1 MSLTYFKTSRSLLNI
16 ILYAVPFFFLLIIIE
31 LLLEKVKGTDY
42 YRVNDSINSLTAGV
56 LSRMTGIIKLLLPL
70 TIYVLVYEHLALFQ
84 LPSSWWVW
92 LSAFVLYDF
101 CYYWNHR
108 LGHEMNI
115 LWAAHVVH
123 HSSEEYNL
131 TTALRQSSSSFFSWI
146 FYLPMAILGFE
157 PAVLIAVG
165 SLNLIY
171 QFWVHTR
178 HIPKL
183 GWYEWVFVTPSNHR
197 VHHAQN
203 QIYID
208 RNYGG
213 VFILWDRLFGSFQEE
228 LDEEPPIY
236 GIRKAL
242 KSWNP
247 LWANVHV
254 YSQLFKDSWHA
265 KRWQD
270 KLLIWFKRTGW
281 RPADVE
287 LNYPLSR
294 VDLTKFKKFDI
305 SLSLTNKFYS
315 LIQYSLIV
323 FIGLLLMMNVSSFSV
338 VEQILVVLFV
348 FYSSI
353 SAGLVMENNPKAM
366 YLECLK
372 YTLIVGALIVY
383 SLPNWLEWT
392 LAVWVVIN
400 TVFLFY
406 KKAEILNTAEPTLE
420 IDGNLNK
427 MG

>member
-1 MSLTYFKTSRSLLNI
+1 VNI
-16 ILYAVPFFFLLIIIE
+16 ILYAVPFFFLLIFIE
-31 LLLEKVKGTDY
+31 LFLEKAKGTDY

-56 LSRMTGIIKLLLPL
+56 LNRMIGIVKQLFPL
-70 TIYVLVYEHLALFQ
+70 TIYIVAYEQLALFQ
-84 LPSSWWVW
+84 MTPSWWVW
-92 LSAFVLYDF
+92 LIAFVLYDF

-157 PAVLIAVG
+157 PIVLITVG

-183 GWYEWVFVTPSNHR
+183 GWYEWVFVSPSNHR
-197 VHHAQN
+197 VHHGQN

-228 LDEEPPIY
+228 LDSEPPIY

-247 LWANVHV
+247 LWANIHV
-254 YSQLFKDSWHA
+254 YSQLFKDCWHA
-265 KRWQD
+265 NRWQD

-287 LNYPLSR
+287 KNYPLGK
-294 VDLTKFKKFDI
+294 VDLTQFRKFDI
-305 SLSLTNKFYS
+305 PLTLINKFYS
-315 LIQYSLIV
+315 LIQHLLVV
-323 FIGLLLMMNVSSFSV
+323 FVGLLLMMNIAVFSLA
-338 VEQILVVLFV
+338 EQVLLVDFVL
-348 FYSSI
+348 YSSV
-353 SAGLVMENNPKAM
+353 SAGLVLENNPLAI
-366 YLECLK
+366 YLEWVK
-372 YTLIVGALIVY
+372 YSLVTITLIIYPLPTWIELTLGVSILINGALLLTRKKDI
-383 SLPNWLEWT
+383 
-392 LAVWVVIN
+392 IN
-400 TVFLFY
+400 STGPMIETT
-406 KKAEILNTAEPTLE
+406 K
-420 IDGNLNK
+420 
-427 MG
+427 

>member
-1 MSLTYFKTSRSLLNI
+1 MNV
-16 ILYAVPFFFLLIIIE
+16 ILYAVPFFFLLILIE
-31 LLLEKVKGTDY
+31 LLLEKNKGTDY

-56 LSRMTGIIKLLLPL
+56 LSRMTGIVKQLLPL
-70 TIYVLVYEHLALFQ
+70 TIYVVAYEQLAMFQ
-84 LPSSWWVW
+84 ISSSWWMWVI
-92 LSAFVLYDF
+92 AFVLYDF
-101 CYYWNHR
+101 CYYWKHR
-108 LGHEMNI
+108 FGHEMNI

-131 TTALRQSSSSFFSWI
+131 TTALRQSGSSFFSWI
-146 FYLPMAILGFE
+146 FYLPMAILGFD
-157 PAVLIAVG
+157 PIMLITVG

-228 LDEEPPIY
+228 LDSDKPIY

-254 YSQLFKDSWHA
+254 YAQLGKDCWHA
-265 KRWQD
+265 NRWQD

-287 LNYPLSR
+287 QNYPLSK
-294 VDLTKFKKFDI
+294 VDLTQFRKFDV
-305 SLSLTNKFYS
+305 SLSLTNKCYS
-315 LIQYSLIV
+315 LIQYSLLV
-323 FIGLLLMMNVSSFSV
+323 FVGLLLMMNVSAFTLA
-338 VEQILVVLFV
+338 EQVLVVGFV
-348 FYSSI
+348 LYGSI
-353 SAGLVMENNPKAM
+353 SAGLVLENNPLAIN
-366 YLECLK
+366 LEWIKYSLIMVTLVV
-372 YTLIVGALIVY
+372 YTLPVWI
-383 SLPNWLEWT
+383 EWT
-392 LAVWVVIN
+392 LGVSILIN
-400 TVFLFY
+400 GLLLLFR
-406 KKAEILNTAEPTLE
+406 KADIINATGPMVEASN
-420 IDGNLNK
+420 
-427 MG
+427 

>member
-1 MSLTYFKTSRSLLNI
+1 VNI
-16 ILYAVPFFFLLIIIE
+16 ILYAVPFFFLFIFIE
-31 LLLEKVKGTDY
+31 LFLERNKGTDY

-56 LSRMTGIIKLLLPL
+56 LSRMIGIVKQLFPL
-70 TIYVLVYEHLALFQ
+70 TVYVVAFEQLALFHME
-84 LPSSWWVW
+84 PSWWMW
-92 LSAFVLYDF
+92 LIAFVLYDF

-146 FYLPMAILGFE
+146 FYLPMAILGFD
-157 PAVLIAVG
+157 PTVLITVG

-183 GWYEWVFVTPSNHR
+183 GWYESVFVTPSNHR

-213 VFILWDRLFGSFQEE
+213 VFIIWDRIFGSFQGE
-228 LDEEPPIY
+228 LESEPPIY

-254 YSQLFKDSWHA
+254 YAQLFKDCWHA

-270 KLLIWFKRTGW
+270 KLFIWFKRTGW

-287 LNYPLSR
+287 QNYPLSK

-305 SLSLTNKFYS
+305 SVTLLNKFYS
-315 LIQYSLIV
+315 LLQYSLV
-323 FIGLLLMMNVSSFSV
+323 AFVGLLLLLNLSAFTLA
-338 VEQILVVLFV
+338 EQVLVVIFV
-348 FYSSI
+348 LLSSV
-353 SAGLVMENNPKAM
+353 SAGLVLENNPIAIFSEWLKHMLLLA
-366 YLECLK
+366 CLF
-372 YTLIVGALIVY
+372 LHEFPQWVELVFALSI
-383 SLPNWLEWT
+383 
-392 LAVWVVIN
+392 VIN
-400 TVFLFY
+400 CTLLLV
-406 KKAEILNTAEPTLE
+406 KKKDIINITGPMIEA
-420 IDGNLNK
+420 NK
-427 MG
+427 

>member
-1 MSLTYFKTSRSLLNI
+1 MNI
-16 ILYAVPFFFLLIIIE
+16 ILYAVPLFFLLIAVE
-31 LLLEKVKGTDY
+31 LILEKRKGTNF
-42 YRVNDSINSLTAGV
+42 YRVNDSLNSLTAGV
-56 LSRMTGIIKLLLPL
+56 LSRMTDIVKHLIPL
-70 TIYVLVYEHLALFQ
+70 TIYVFVYENWAFTQLAH
-84 LPSSWWVW
+84 SWWVW
-92 LSAFVLYDF
+92 LVAFVLYDF

-108 LGHEMNI
+108 LGHEMNL

-131 TTALRQSSSSFFSWI
+131 TTALRQSGSSVFSWI
-146 FYLPMAILGFE
+146 FYLPMALLGFD
-157 PAVLIAVG
+157 PVVLITVG

-183 GWYEWVFVTPSNHR
+183 GWYEWIFVTPSNHR

-228 LDEEPPIY
+228 LDNEPPIY

-254 YSQLFKDSWHA
+254 YSQLAKDCYHA
-265 KRWQD
+265 QRWQD

-287 LNYPLSR
+287 QNYPLPK
-294 VDLTKFKKFDI
+294 VDLTKFQKFDI
-305 SLSLTNKFYS
+305 ELSLTNKLYS
-315 LIQYSLIV
+315 LSQYVLIV
-323 FIGLLLMMNVSSFSV
+323 FVGLLLMMNVSAIPMTEQLLLVGFVLFASFSAGA
-338 VEQILVVLFV
+338 VL
-348 FYSSI
+348 
-353 SAGLVMENNPKAM
+353 ENNPIAI
-366 YLECLK
+366 
-372 YTLIVGALIVY
+372 T
-383 SLPNWLEWT
+383 LEWLKVACLVFALLSYP
-392 LAVWVVIN
+392 LASWIAIVLALVVMLNSAMLLFKKQQLIQAKWPS
-400 TVFLFY
+400 TVATE
-406 KKAEILNTAEPTLE
+406 K
-420 IDGNLNK
+420 
-427 MG
+427 

>member
-1 MSLTYFKTSRSLLNI
+1 MNL
-16 ILYAVPFFFLLIIIE
+16 ILYAVPIFFLLIFIE
-31 LLLEKVKGTDY
+31 LFLEKNKGTDY

-56 LSRMTGIIKLLLPL
+56 LSRMTGIVKQLFPL
-70 TIYVLVYEHLALFQ
+70 TIYIVAYEHLALFQ
-84 LPSSWWVW
+84 MESSWWMWVT
-92 LSAFVLYDF
+92 AFVLYDF

-131 TTALRQSSSSFFSWI
+131 TTALRQSGSSFFSWI

-157 PAVLIAVG
+157 PLVLITVG

-213 VFILWDRLFGSFQEE
+213 VFIIWDRLFGSFQEE
-228 LDEEPPIY
+228 LEAEKPIY

-254 YSQLFKDSWHA
+254 YAQLGKDCWHA

-287 LNYPLSR
+287 QNYPLSK
-294 VDLTKFKKFDI
+294 VDLTQFRKFDVP
-305 SLSLTNKFYS
+305 LSLINKWYS
-315 LIQYSLIV
+315 LIQYSLLV
-323 FIGLLLMMNVSSFSV
+323 FVGLLLIMNVSAFTLT
-338 VEQILVVLFV
+338 EQVLVVLFV
-348 FYSSI
+348 LYGSI
-353 SAGLVMENNPKAM
+353 SAGLVLENNPLAI
-366 YLECLK
+366 YLEWIKYSLIMVSLMI
-372 YTLIVGALIVY
+372 YTLPLWI
-383 SLPNWLEWT
+383 EWT
-392 LAVWVVIN
+392 LGVSILIN
-400 TVFLFY
+400 GTLLLC
-406 KKAEILNTAEPTLE
+406 KKADIITTTVPMVEAN
-420 IDGNLNK
+420 N
-427 MG
+427 

>member
-1 MSLTYFKTSRSLLNI
+1 MNI
-16 ILYAVPFFFLLIIIE
+16 ILYAVPLFFLLILIE
-31 LLLEKVKGTDY
+31 LLLEKIKGTDY

-70 TIYVLVYEHLALFQ
+70 TIYVLAYEQLAMFQ
-84 LPSSWWVW
+84 LPSSWLMW

-157 PAVLIAVG
+157 PIVLISVG

-183 GWYEWVFVTPSNHR
+183 GWYEWAFVTPSNHR

-213 VFILWDRLFGSFQEE
+213 VFILWDRIFGSFQEE
-228 LDEEPPIY
+228 LEEDKPIY

-254 YSQLFKDSWHA
+254 YAQLCKDCWHA
-265 KRWQD
+265 NRWQD
-270 KLLIWFKRTGW
+270 KCLIWFKRTGW

-287 LNYPLSR
+287 QNYPLAK

-305 SLSLTNKFYS
+305 QLTLTNKFYS
-315 LIQYSLIV
+315 LLQYSLIV
-323 FIGLLLMMNVSSFSV
+323 FVGLLLMMNIADLTIS
-338 VEQILVVLFV
+338 EQVLLVIFV
-348 FYSSI
+348 FYGSL
-353 SAGLVMENNPKAM
+353 SAGLVLENNPLSM
-366 YLECLK
+366 HLEWVK
-372 YTLIVGALIVY
+372 YSLVLAALLMY
-383 SLPNWLEWT
+383 SLPEWIEWALGIST
-392 LAVWVVIN
+392 LVSVVI
-400 TVFLFY
+400 LLL
-406 KKAEILNTAEPTLE
+406 KKNEIINSTGPLMKAN
-420 IDGNLNK
+420 N
-427 MG
+427 

>member
-1 MSLTYFKTSRSLLNI
+1 MNI
-16 ILYAVPFFFLLIIIE
+16 ILYAVPLFFLLIAIE
-31 LLLEKVKGTDY
+31 LLLEKIKGTDY

-56 LSRMTGIIKLLLPL
+56 LSRMTGIVKLLLPL
-70 TIYVLVYEHLALFQ
+70 TIYVLVFEQVAVFS
-84 LPSSWWVW
+84 LPSTWWMW
-92 LSAFVLYDF
+92 LIAFVLYDF

-131 TTALRQSSSSFFSWI
+131 TTALRQSGSSFLSWI
-146 FYLPMAILGFE
+146 FYLPMAILGFD
-157 PAVLIAVG
+157 PVVLITVG

-183 GWYEWVFVTPSNHR
+183 GWFEWVFVTPSNHR

-213 VFILWDRLFGSFQEE
+213 VFILWDRIFGSFQEE
-228 LDEEPPIY
+228 LEEEKPIY

-254 YSQLFKDSWHA
+254 YAQLCQDCWHA
-265 KRWQD
+265 NRWQD
-270 KLLIWFKRTGW
+270 KFIIWFKRTGW

-287 LNYPLSR
+287 QNYPLAR

-305 SLSLTNKFYS
+305 KLTLANKLYS
-315 LIQYSLIV
+315 LLQYSLLV
-323 FIGLLLMMNVSSFSV
+323 FVGLLLMMNVANFSV
-338 VEQILVVLFV
+338 AEQIMLIIFV
-348 FYSSI
+348 FYGSF
-353 SAGLVMENNPKAM
+353 SAGFVLENNPLSI
-366 YLECLK
+366 YLEWIK
-372 YTLIVGALIVY
+372 YCVIVFALIVY
-383 SLPNWLEWT
+383 PVPTWIAWALGISVLISGLFLLFKKNDIFNSTNSILET
-392 LAVWVVIN
+392 N
-400 TVFLFY
+400 S
-406 KKAEILNTAEPTLE
+406 
-420 IDGNLNK
+420 
-427 MG
+427 

>member
-1 MSLTYFKTSRSLLNI
+1 MNV
-16 ILYAVPFFFLLIIIE
+16 ILYAVPFFFLLIFIE
-31 LLLEKVKGTDY
+31 LLLEKKKGTDY

-56 LSRMTGIIKLLLPL
+56 LSRMTGIVKQLLPL
-70 TIYVLVYEHLALFQ
+70 TIYVVAYEQLAMFQ
-84 LPSSWWVW
+84 ISSSWWMWVI
-92 LSAFVLYDF
+92 AFVLYDF
-101 CYYWNHR
+101 CYYWKHR

-157 PAVLIAVG
+157 PIMLITVG

-228 LDEEPPIY
+228 LDSDKPIY

-254 YSQLFKDSWHA
+254 YAQLGNDCWHA
-265 KRWQD
+265 NRWQD
-270 KLLIWFKRTGW
+270 KILIWFKRTGW

-287 LNYPLSR
+287 QNYPLSK
-294 VDLTKFKKFDI
+294 VDLTQFRKFDV
-305 SLSLTNKFYS
+305 SLSLTNKCYS
-315 LIQYSLIV
+315 LIQYSLLV
-323 FIGLLLMMNVSSFSV
+323 FVGLLLMMNVSAFTLA
-338 VEQILVVLFV
+338 EQVLVVVFV
-348 FYSSI
+348 LYGSI
-353 SAGLVMENNPKAM
+353 SAGLVLENNPLAIH
-366 YLECLK
+366 LEWIKYSLIMVTLVV
-372 YTLIVGALIVY
+372 YTLPVWI
-383 SLPNWLEWT
+383 EWT
-392 LAVWVVIN
+392 LGAGILIN
-400 TVFLFY
+400 GLLLLFR
-406 KKAEILNTAEPTLE
+406 KADIITATGPMVEAS
-420 IDGNLNK
+420 N
-427 MG
+427 

>member
-1 MSLTYFKTSRSLLNI
+1 VWLTYFKKCGNNVNV
-16 ILYAVPFFFLLIIIE
+16 ILYAVPFFSLLIIVE
-31 LLLEKVKGTDY
+31 LLLEKTKGTDY

-56 LSRMTGIIKLLLPL
+56 LSRMIGIVKQLFPL
-70 TIYVLVYEHLALFQ
+70 TIYVVAYEQLALFQ
-84 LPSSWWVW
+84 ITSSWWIW
-92 LSAFVLYDF
+92 LIAFVLYDF

-131 TTALRQSSSSFFSWI
+131 TTALRQSSSSLFSWI
-146 FYLPMAILGFE
+146 FYLPMAILGFD
-157 PAVLIAVG
+157 PIVLITVG

-183 GWYEWVFVTPSNHR
+183 GWYERVFVTPSNHR

-213 VFILWDRLFGSFQEE
+213 VFIIWDRIFGSFQEE
-228 LDEEPPIY
+228 LDTEKPIY

-247 LWANVHV
+247 LWANIHV
-254 YSQLFKDSWHA
+254 YSQLFKDCWHA

-281 RPADVE
+281 RPTDVE
-287 LNYPLSR
+287 QDYPLGK
-294 VDLTKFKKFDI
+294 VDLTKFRKFDI
-305 SLSLTNKFYS
+305 PLSLINKFYS
-315 LIQYSLIV
+315 LLQYSLVV
-323 FIGLLLMMNVSSFSV
+323 FVGLLLMMNVADFTLA
-338 VEQILVVLFV
+338 EQVLVVLFV
-348 FYSSI
+348 LFGSF
-353 SAGLVMENNPKAM
+353 SAGLVLENSPIA
-366 YLECLK
+366 
-372 YTLIVGALIVY
+372 VY
-383 SLPNWLEWT
+383 SEWLKQLLVLMSLLIYQFPQWVEVT
-392 LAVWVVIN
+392 LVLSMVIN
-400 TVFLFY
+400 CTLLLL
-406 KKAEILNTAEPTLE
+406 KKKDIINTTGPMLE
-420 IDGNLNK
+420 ANK
-427 MG
+427 

>member
-1 MSLTYFKTSRSLLNI
+1 MNI
-16 ILYAVPFFFLLIIIE
+16 ILYAVPLFFLLIAIE
-31 LLLEKVKGTDY
+31 LLLEKIKGTDY

-56 LSRMTGIIKLLLPL
+56 LSRMTGIVKLLLPL
-70 TIYVLVYEHLALFQ
+70 TIYVLVFEQVAVFS
-84 LPSSWWVW
+84 LPSTWWMW
-92 LSAFVLYDF
+92 LIAFVFYDF

-131 TTALRQSSSSFFSWI
+131 TTALRQSGSSFLSWI
-146 FYLPMAILGFE
+146 FYLPMAILGFD
-157 PAVLIAVG
+157 PVVLITVG

-183 GWYEWVFVTPSNHR
+183 GWFEWVFVTPSNHR

-213 VFILWDRLFGSFQEE
+213 VFILWDRIFGSFQEE
-228 LDEEPPIY
+228 LEEEKPIY

-254 YSQLFKDSWHA
+254 YAQLCQDCWHA
-265 KRWQD
+265 NRWQD
-270 KLLIWFKRTGW
+270 KFIIWFKRTGW

-287 LNYPLSR
+287 QNYPLAR

-305 SLSLTNKFYS
+305 KLTLANKLYS
-315 LIQYSLIV
+315 LLQYSLLV
-323 FIGLLLMMNVSSFSV
+323 FVGLLLMMNIANFSV
-338 VEQILVVLFV
+338 AEQIMLIIFV
-348 FYSSI
+348 FYGSFSS
-353 SAGLVMENNPKAM
+353 GFVLENNPLSI
-366 YLECLK
+366 YLEWIK
-372 YTLIVGALIVY
+372 YCVIVFALIVY
-383 SLPNWLEWT
+383 PVPTWIAWALGISVLISGLFLLFKKNDIFNSTNSILET
-392 LAVWVVIN
+392 N
-400 TVFLFY
+400 S
-406 KKAEILNTAEPTLE
+406 
-420 IDGNLNK
+420 
-427 MG
+427 

>member
-1 MSLTYFKTSRSLLNI
+1 VSI
-16 ILYAVPFFFLLIIIE
+16 ILYAVPLFFLLIFIE
-31 LLLEKVKGTDY
+31 ILVEKIKGTNY
-42 YRVNDSINSLTAGV
+42 YRINDSINSLTAGV
-56 LSRMTGIIKLLLPL
+56 LSRVTGIVKQLFPL
-70 TIYVLVYEHLALFQ
+70 TVYVLVFEKLALFQ
-84 LPSSWWVW
+84 ITSSWWMWVT
-92 LSAFVLYDF
+92 AFVLYDF
-101 CYYWNHR
+101 CYYWKHR
-108 LGHEMNI
+108 FGHEMNI

-146 FYLPMAILGFE
+146 FYLPMAVLGFD
-157 PAVLIAVG
+157 PITLITVG

-203 QIYID
+203 QVYID

-213 VFILWDRLFGSFQEE
+213 VFILWDRIFGSFQEE
-228 LDEEPPIY
+228 LETEKPIY

-254 YSQLFKDSWHA
+254 YIQLFKDCWHA

-287 LNYPLSR
+287 QNYPLSK
-294 VDLTKFKKFDI
+294 VDLTQFRKFDI
-305 SLSLTNKFYS
+305 PLSSTNRLYS
-315 LIQYSLIV
+315 LLQYSLIV
-323 FIGLLLMMNVSSFSV
+323 FMGLLLIMNVANFTLT
-338 VEQILVVLFV
+338 EQILGAFFVL
-348 FYSSI
+348 YSSI
-353 SAGLVMENNPKAM
+353 SAGLVLENSPLAM
-366 YLECLK
+366 HLEWAKHSLILITLMI
-372 YTLIVGALIVY
+372 YTLPEWIELTLGISILIN
-383 SLPNWLEWT
+383 SILLT
-392 LAVWVVIN
+392 FKRKDIIN
-400 TVFLFY
+400 TTEQMTEV
-406 KKAEILNTAEPTLE
+406 KN
-420 IDGNLNK
+420 
-427 MG
+427 

>member
-1 MSLTYFKTSRSLLNI
+1 MNI
-16 ILYAVPFFFLLIIIE
+16 ILYAVPFFFLLIFIE
-31 LLLEKVKGTDY
+31 LLLEKKKGTDY

-56 LSRMTGIIKLLLPL
+56 LSRMTGIVKQLFPL
-70 TIYVLVYEHLALFQ
+70 TIYVVAYEQLALFQ
-84 LPSSWWVW
+84 MESSWWMWVT
-92 LSAFVLYDF
+92 AFVLYDF

-131 TTALRQSSSSFFSWI
+131 TTALRQSGSSFFSWI

-157 PAVLIAVG
+157 PLILITVG

-183 GWYEWVFVTPSNHR
+183 GWYEGVFVTPSNHR

-213 VFILWDRLFGSFQEE
+213 VFIIWDRLFGSFQEE
-228 LDEEPPIY
+228 LDAEKPIY

-242 KSWNP
+242 KSWDP

-254 YSQLFKDSWHA
+254 YAQLGKDCWHA

-287 LNYPLSR
+287 QNYPLNK
-294 VDLTKFKKFDI
+294 VDLTQFRKFDI
-305 SLSLTNKFYS
+305 PLTLINKWYS
-315 LIQYSLIV
+315 LIQYSLVV
-323 FIGLLLMMNVSSFSV
+323 FVGLLLMMNVSVFTLT
-338 VEQILVVLFV
+338 EQVLVVLFV
-348 FYSSI
+348 LYGSV
-353 SAGLVMENNPKAM
+353 SAGLVLENNPLAI
-366 YLECLK
+366 YLEWIKYSLIMVTLII
-372 YTLIVGALIVY
+372 YTLPVWI
-383 SLPNWLEWT
+383 EWT
-392 LAVWVVIN
+392 LGVSILIN
-400 TVFLFY
+400 GTLLLF
-406 KKAEILNTAEPTLE
+406 KKADIITATVPMIEA
-420 IDGNLNK
+420 K
-427 MG
+427 